1 MSTQTSP
8 DLTAF
13 GALLR
18 RWRGRRRV
26 SQFDLSVQTGVSA
39 RHLSRIETGRAEP
52 SRQMVLRLAE
62 ALDVPMREHNALLVA
77 AGYAPAW
84 AETDYWDE
92 RLAAARQAIGMIL
105 EHHDPLP
112 AVVVDRYGNL
122 LDFNAGADVLMEEVD
137 PDLLTG
143 RVNLAR
149 MALHP
154 RGLAPKLRNFGEV
167 RQYFLD
173 RLRAQQAIED
183 DETVRALIEEV
194 RHREPVALDDGG
206 WDGAAPNPFALPV
219 RVRTARG
226 ELSMFTTIA
235 TFGAPRDITVSELA
249 VELFFPLDDATREA
263 FASAAAQAAREGEAK
278 GIAGAET
285 SRSHAVGG

>member
-1 MSTQTSP
+1 VTTQTASP
-8 DLTAF
+8 ADLTAF

-18 RWRGRRRV
+18 QWRGRRRL

-52 SRQMVLRLAE
+52 SRQMVLRLAD
-62 ALDVPMREHNALLVA
+62 ALDVPLRDRNALLVA

-105 EHHDPLP
+105 DHHDPLP
-112 AVVVDRYGNL
+112 AVVVDRYGTL
-122 LDFNAGADVLMEEVD
+122 LDFNNGAAVLMEGVD
-137 PDLLTG
+137 ADLLSG
-143 RVNLAR
+143 RPNLAR
-149 MALHP
+149 VALHP
-154 RGLAPKLRNFGEV
+154 RGLAPRLRNFAEI

-173 RLRAQQAIED
+173 RLRAQEAIDGDPQIGE
-183 DETVRALIEEV
+183 LIDEV
-194 RHREPVALDDGG
+194 RHREPVAEDDGG
-206 WDGAAPNPFALPV
+206 WDGAAPSPFALPL
-219 RVRTARG
+219 RLRTARG

-249 VELFFPLDDATREA
+249 VELFFPLDDATARA
-263 FASAAAQAAREGEAK
+263 FEEAARDGEA
-278 GIAGAET
+278 GGMAGPEPV
-285 SRSHAVGG
+285 RSPGAGG